1 MEVRLFVFLLR
12 ITNTLRCLLLHRV
25 VVNSAVLCFTLS
37 ITATPAL
44 AADEQSATQAPAAET
59 AAPETVA
66 NPLESNTSEKKSTQ
80 APLADDQLLT
90 PKVKRNKVKVG
101 KIDTE
106 DFELGPFVGLY
117 SIEDFGSNLV
127 VGARLA
133 IHLSE
138 SFFVEGNYGQTKGN
152 RSSAE
157 TLLNRDFM
165 TEADRNLTYYNLLF
179 GFNFLPGESF
189 IGKNWAFVH
198 ALYLVG
204 GAGNTT
210 FGGEDRFTI
219 VGGFGYRFLVNDWLA
234 AHIDYKDHIFKTDFF
249 GQEKTTHNMEINTG
263 FTIFF

>member
-1 MEVRLFVFLLR
+1 MLR
-12 ITNTLRCLLLHRV
+12 RIV
-25 VVNSAVLCFTLS
+25 MDGIVLCFALILYGTNAAAAEEQPAPVE
-37 ITATPAL
+37 TASP
-44 AADEQSATQAPAAET
+44 SATEAAPAQATGAVE
-59 AAPETVA
+59 ED
-66 NPLESNTSEKKSTQ
+66 KKSAK
-80 APLADDQLLT
+80 APLTDDQLLT
-90 PKVKRNKVKVG
+90 PKIKRNKIKVG
-101 KIDTE
+101 RIDTE

-133 IHLSE
+133 VHLSE
-138 SFFVEGNYGQTKGN
+138 SFFVEGEYGQTKGD

-165 TEADRNLTYYNLLF
+165 TEADRNLTYYNILF
-179 GFNFLPGESF
+179 GFNFLPGETY

-234 AHIDYKDHIFKTDFF
+234 AHLDYKDHMFKTDFF
-249 GQEKTTHNMEINTG
+249 GQEKTTHNMEISTG
-263 FTIFF
+263 FSIFF